1 MFVHKGDKEKHEKKG
16 RKDGSVSF
24 DGVEWKDEVGKWEK
38 EGEGEEERKE
48 NEPAKARNRSD
59 V

>member
-16 RKDGSVSF
+16 RKDESVSF
-24 DGVEWKDEVGKWEK
+24 DGVEWKDEVG
-38 EGEGEEERKE
+38 GEGEEERKE